1 VKQKN
6 SIFRLLFVVS
16 LLLLPLSGCS
26 LFRSQVITLCT
37 NRPEMAAYVE
47 YFNTLSTDYRVVL
60 CYKPSPAEGVM
71 SRNRDA
77 DLVLGP
83 WLNGSATRRHF
94 ESVDRLFRK
103 EYLVRDEFYTGL
115 LNAGMQ
121 EDKQVLLPFSFNI
134 PAVVFLTNG
143 MTEDIPNL
151 MASMEYLSR
160 KGGDFNQS
168 VRDRFVRMGFSPLWQ
183 PEFLYTASALY
194 GAQFRETSEGSVHWN
209 SARLQDLKEF
219 CKTWIEEINLG
230 YEQDML
236 FQRKYLYE
244 PMPKLL
250 DTGRILFYSTD
261 SSSLFQNLEDQGE
274 EADFR
279 WLGLENRIPVGEEVL
294 YFGIPKGSRNKRGA
308 RLFLAWILQP
318 ETHTKLLAI
327 NQGKRLDTFGI
338 AGGFSSLRV
347 VTEKEFPRVYRRLLG
362 RIPPEELFTF
372 PKALPV
378 GWGEQKERVVV
389 PWLVSYV
396 LGKADEELLSQNLT
410 EYRSESSGSNSR

>member
-26 LFRSQVITLCT
+26 LFRSPVITLCT

-60 CYKPSPAEGVM
+60 CYKPSPAEGAM

-83 WLNGSATRRHF
+83 WLNGSAARRHF

-121 EDKQVLLPFSFNI
+121 EDKQVLLPFSFNV

-230 YEQDML
+230 QEQDTL

>member
-1 VKQKN
+1 MKQKN
-6 SIFRLLFVVS
+6 SIFRLLFVVPQ
-16 LLLLPLSGCS
+16 LLLLLSGCS

-60 CYKPSPAEGVM
+60 CYQPSPAMSVT

-83 WLNGSATRRHF
+83 WLNGSAARRHF

-115 LNAGMQ
+115 LNAGML

-134 PAVVFLTNG
+134 PAVVFLTNET
-143 MTEDIPNL
+143 TEDIPNL
-151 MASMEYLSR
+151 IASMEYLSR

-183 PEFLYTASALY
+183 PEFLYTAAALY
-194 GAQFRETSEGSVHWN
+194 GAQFRETSEGGVHWN

-230 YEQDML
+230 YEQDSL

-261 SSSLFQNLEDQGE
+261 SSSLFQNLEGQRE

-279 WLGLENRIPVGEEVL
+279 WLGLENRIAVDEEVL

-308 RLFLAWILQP
+308 RLFLTWIFRP
-318 ETHTKLLAI
+318 ETHTRLLEI
-327 NQGKRLDTFGI
+327 NQRKRLDTFGI

-362 RIPPEELFTF
+362 RIPPEQLLTF

-378 GWGEQKERVVV
+378 DWGQQKERVVV
-389 PWLVSYV
+389 PWLVNYV
-396 LGKADEELLSQNLT
+396 LGKADEELLSQRLT
-410 EYRSESSGSNSR
+410 VYRSEGSGLNSR